1 LISLKPCLDQQV
13 YSRRQQLGRGGVRVR
28 VRQVYG
34 RKQQLV
40 RVEVR
45 VRVGVRG

>member
-1 LISLKPCLDQQV
+1 MISLKPCLDQQV

-28 VRQVYG
+28 QVYG